1 VGSIEG
7 NDDGTLEY
15 DGRKLGV
22 TVGDRVG
29 TNGAGGGVGAFVG
42 PAVMG
47 LVVIVVVG
55 RLVMVVVGEFVVG
68 GGAMGTKGAN
78 VSCTG
83 GLGDVV
89 GDIISGPGVMGADV
103 F

>member
-1 VGSIEG
+1 MGSIEG

-47 LVVIVVVG
+47 RVVIVVVG
-55 RLVMVVVGEFVVG
+55 GFVVG
-68 GGAMGTKGAN
+68 GGAMGAKGAN
-78 VSCTG
+78 VCSAG

-89 GDIISGPGVMGADV
+89 GDIVLGPGVMGADV
-103 F
+103 S